1 METDKTKRREIKYV
15 IDIENYNKLYLWI
28 KKNSKG
34 FIEQFQPR
42 IISNIYFDTLNFN
55 LLNENLAGLP
65 DRYKVR
71 LRWYDSLNYIN
82 DANLEIKI
90 KKNQLGWKKRK
101 KFQIRKEI
109 NNFSKQD
116 IKKLILF
123 NVDNSEKN
131 HLKNLEAVLI
141 NNYKRE
147 YYVSFDKKIR
157 LTIDKN
163 FKIFNQI
170 GKKFLNNSDRSTYNQ
185 NIILEI
191 KLDNEFLDDIHG
203 LFNDIPFRASR
214 SSKYVS
220 SFYSLM

>member
-1 METDKTKRREIKYV
+1 METDKTKRREIKFV
-15 IDIENYNKLYLWI
+15 IDIQNYNKLHLWI

-42 IISNIYFDTLNFN
+42 IISNIYFDTLNYN
-55 LLNENLAGLP
+55 LLNDNLAGLP

-101 KFQIRKEI
+101 KFQIREEI
-109 NNFSKQD
+109 NNLSKHY
-116 IKKLILF
+116 IKKLVLL
-123 NVDNSEKN
+123 NVDNYEKN

-147 YYVSFDKKIR
+147 YYVSFDRKIR
-157 LTIDKN
+157 LTIDKD

-170 GKKFLNNSDRSTYNQ
+170 GKNFLNNSDRSICNQ

-191 KLDNEFLDDIHG
+191 KFDNEFSDDLHG
-203 LFNDIPFRASR
+203 LLNDIPFRSSR

-220 SFYSLM
+220 SFYCLM